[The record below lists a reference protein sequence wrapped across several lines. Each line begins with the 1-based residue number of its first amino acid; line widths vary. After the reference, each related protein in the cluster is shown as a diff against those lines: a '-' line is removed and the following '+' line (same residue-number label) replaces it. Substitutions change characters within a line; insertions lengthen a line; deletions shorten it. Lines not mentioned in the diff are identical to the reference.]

1 MTRTPLDVE
10 AIANKLT
17 LEEKIQ
23 LLAGSDFWRTVPI
36 PSKDVPYIKV
46 TDGPNGARG
55 GGDIHDSAISAALFP
70 APACLG
76 ATWDVELAELMG
88 KGIAQDS
95 RSKQAH
101 VSLAPTIN
109 IQRDPRGGRSFESY
123 SEDPILSGDLG
134 AAWITGCQGQGVLAT
149 PKHFVAN
156 EVRIRTFDANWMIPT
171 LFCDL
176 FYFLFISA
184 RIRDELFRL
193 R

>member
-1 MTRTPLDVE
+1 MPQTSLDVDT
-10 AIANKLT
+10 IASNLT
-17 LEEKIQ
+17 LDEKIQ
-23 LLAGSDFWRTVPI
+23 LLAGADFWRTVPF
-36 PSKDVPYIKV
+36 PAKGVPYIKV

-55 GGDIHDSAISAALFP
+55 GGDIQDSQVSAALFP
-70 APACLG
+70 APICLG

-134 AAWITGCQGQGVLAT
+134 AAWITGCQGEGILAT
-149 PKHFVAN
+149 PKHFIAN
-156 EVRIRTFDANWMIPT
+156 EVM
-171 LFCDL
+171 
-176 FYFLFISA
+176 
-184 RIRDELFRL
+184 L
-193 R
+193 RSKIAVDKSCYSL